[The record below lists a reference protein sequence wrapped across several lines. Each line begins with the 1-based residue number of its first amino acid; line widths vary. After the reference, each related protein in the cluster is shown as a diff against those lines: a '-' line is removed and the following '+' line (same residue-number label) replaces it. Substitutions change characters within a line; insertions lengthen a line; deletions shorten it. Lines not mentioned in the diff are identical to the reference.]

1 LRGMCAP
8 GDAMTNDEPTLR
20 AMMLLEAALAHV
32 RRDGAQSVDL
42 CLTMRD
48 GVSHYYTCGMSDAD
62 AALFVVPHE
71 GGVQ

>member
-1 LRGMCAP
+1 
-8 GDAMTNDEPTLR
+8 MTNDEGTLR

-42 CLTMRD
+42 CITFPT
-48 GVSHYYTCGMSDAD
+48 GVSSYYTCGMSDED

>member
-1 LRGMCAP
+1 
-8 GDAMTNDEPTLR
+8 MTNDEPTLR

-48 GVSHYYTCGMSDAD
+48 GVTCYRYASGMSDAD
-62 AALFVVPHE
+62 AALFVVPHQ

>member
-1 LRGMCAP
+1 MG
-8 GDAMTNDEPTLR
+8 GGMTNDEPTMR

-32 RRDGAQSVDL
+32 RRDGAASVDL
-42 CLTMRD
+42 CLTTPS